1 MGSMPLQG
9 DPSENQT
16 MLKFVMNVNAK
27 QPDRVLPYMEKITLT
42 CLKLLTDARCKR
54 DLDESFK
61 VLTAKFIKNVIMNCG
76 RDDVVQQLQA
86 YEGQMS
92 DYERAE
98 LAKYMALAA

>member
-1 MGSMPLQG
+1 MNAMPFEG

-16 MLKFVMNVNAK
+16 ILKFVMNVNAT
-27 QPDRVLPYMEKITLT
+27 QPDRVLPFMDKITLT

-76 RDDVVQQLQA
+76 RPEVV
-86 YEGQMS
+86 
-92 DYERAE
+92 
-98 LAKYMALAA
+98 

>member
-61 VLTAKFIKNVIMNCG
+61 VLTAKFIKICLISNVHCISSNLK
-76 RDDVVQQLQA
+76 VQICQFW
-86 YEGQMS
+86 
-92 DYERAE
+92 
-98 LAKYMALAA
+98 